1 MTTGEKIIANV
12 GDRQYELV
20 EGWGQLPEGWR
31 WGQCAGVAC
40 DSNDNVHVFTR
51 TEHPQMVFD
60 KSGKLIDHWGEEL
73 FEYPHGICITPHNN
87 DMYFVETDTHI
98 VTKFNQAGRHLLSIG
113 KRHEPSDTGWTEE
126 IREAVDDPNISGGGI
141 PIINGV
147 AHGGGPFHRPTDISI
162 AANGDIYVSD
172 GYRNS
177 RVHWFGADGTLKKSI
192 GEPGNAK
199 DLKGT
204 KDGPNL
210 YHTPHG
216 IWVHKDRVYVSDRE
230 NYRIQV
236 YDLDLNFI
244 EIWTGL
250 ARPTKLYVDPTEE
263 VMYVSEL
270 DDRFSILNLDGTFI
284 GSYGSERSNDPGKF
298 WGPHGIWTDS
308 EGSIYVAEV
317 LNGQRIQKFA
327 RVK

>member
-1 MTTGEKIIANV
+1 MTTGEKIIAYV
-12 GDRQYELV
+12 GERQYELV
-20 EGWGQLPEGWR
+20 EGWGQLPQGWV

-40 DSNDNVHVFTR
+40 DSDDNVHVFTR
-51 TEHPQMVFD
+51 TEHPNMVFD
-60 KSGKLIDHWGEEL
+60 KSGKLIDHWGEQL

-87 DMYFVETDTHI
+87 DIYFVETDTHMI
-98 VTKFNQAGRHLLSIG
+98 SKFNQAGRHLLSLG
-113 KRHEPSDTGWTEE
+113 NRHKASDTGYTEE
-126 IREAVDDPNISGGGI
+126 IREPVDDPNISGGGI

-147 AHGGGPFHRPTDISI
+147 GHGGGPFNRPTDISI

-177 RVHWFGADGTLKKSI
+177 RVHRFSADGALLKSI
-192 GEPGNAK
+192 GEPGNAQ

-204 KDGPNL
+204 KNGPNL

-236 YDLDLNFI
+236 YDLELNHLD
-244 EIWTGL
+244 IWTGL
-250 ARPTKLYVDPTEE
+250 ARPTKLYVDPAEE

-270 DDRFSILNLDGTFI
+270 DDRLSILNLDGSFI
-284 GSYGSERSNDPGKF
+284 GSYGSERSNDAGKF

-317 LNGQRIQKFA
+317 LNGQRVQKFA
-327 RVK
+327 RIK

>member
-1 MTTGEKIIANV
+1 MTTGEKIIANL

-40 DSNDNVHVFTR
+40 DSEDNVHVFTR
-51 TEHPQMVFD
+51 TEHPNMVFD

-73 FEYPHGICITPHNN
+73 FEHPHGICITPAQ
-87 DMYFVETDTHI
+87 DDVYYVETITHL
-98 VTKFNQAGRHLLSIG
+98 VTKFSKGGRHLLSIG
-113 KRHEPSDTGWTEE
+113 KRHQPSDTGYTEE
-126 IREAVDDPNISGGGI
+126 IREPVSDPRISGGGI

-147 AHGGGPFHRPTDISI
+147 AHGAGPFHQPTDISI

-177 RVHWFGADGTLKKSI
+177 RVHRFSADGTLLKSV

-236 YDLDLNFI
+236 YDLDLNHLD
-244 EIWTGL
+244 IWTGL
-250 ARPTKLYVDPTEE
+250 ARPTKIYVDPREE

-270 DDRFSILNLDGTFI
+270 DDRFSLLNLDGTFI
-284 GSYGSERSNDPGKF
+284 GSYGGERSNDPGKF

-317 LNGQRIQKFA
+317 LNGARMQKFA
-327 RVK
+327 RLK

>member
-1 MTTGEKIIANV
+1 
-12 GDRQYELV
+12 
-20 EGWGQLPEGWR
+20 
-31 WGQCAGVAC
+31 
-40 DSNDNVHVFTR
+40 
-51 TEHPQMVFD
+51 MVFD
-60 KSGKLIDHWGEEL
+60 KGGKLVDHWGEQL
-73 FEYPHGICITPHNN
+73 FEHPHGICITGN
-87 DMYFVETDTHI
+87 DDTYLVETITHI
-98 VTKFNQAGRHLLSIG
+98 VTKFNKQGKHLLTIG
-113 KRHEPSDTGWTEE
+113 TRHQPSDTGYTKE
-126 IREAVDDPNISGGGI
+126 IRQPVDDPNISGGGI

-147 AHGGGPFHRPTDISI
+147 AYGGPPFHQPTDISI

-177 RVHWFGADGTLKKSI
+177 RVHRFSADGTLIKSI
-192 GEPGNAK
+192 GEPGNAQ

-204 KDGPNL
+204 KNGPNL

-236 YDLDLNFI
+236 YDLELNFI

-250 ARPTKLYVDPTEE
+250 ARPTKIYVDPKEE
-263 VMYVSEL
+263 IMYVSEL

-298 WGPHGIWTDS
+298 WGPHCIWTDS

-317 LNGQRIQKFA
+317 LGGARMQKFA